1 MGCFRVEQNPLVSVI
16 IPCFNQESFIEES
29 IESVV
34 SQTYRNIEIICVDDC
49 STDNSLDLISKYVD
63 LPNFKLIKNKKNLG
77 VCITRNLAV
86 EAARGTYILPLDGDD
101 TIEPSYIEKAVNVIS
116 SDQRVGIVYCKAR
129 FIGGVNKEWDL
140 PEYNPDDFM
149 FINCIFCS
157 ALFRKSDFVKVG
169 GYKSY
174 MKYGFEDYELWVSM
188 IESGIKPYRIDE
200 ILFNYRQKHKVSRSD
215 ELNSAPAYRQNMK
228 KEIILHHLDF
238 FLNNECFV
246 KFITENSPK
255 YLNHLLDENSQLND
269 ALSNIKLLYQKKLKK
284 YRNLLKI
291 FCIIFVCLLVLI
303 IYLYLKQSLGD
314 IIVCDVKLSD

>member
-1 MGCFRVEQNPLVSVI
+1 M
-16 IPCFNQESFIEES
+16 
-29 IESVV
+29 
-34 SQTYRNIEIICVDDC
+34 
-49 STDNSLDLISKYVD
+49 
-63 LPNFKLIKNKKNLG
+63 
-77 VCITRNLAV
+77 
-86 EAARGTYILPLDGDD
+86 
-101 TIEPSYIEKAVNVIS
+101 
-116 SDQRVGIVYCKAR
+116 
-129 FIGGVNKEWDL
+129 NKEWDL

-255 YLNHLLDENSQLND
+255 YLNHLLDENSRLND